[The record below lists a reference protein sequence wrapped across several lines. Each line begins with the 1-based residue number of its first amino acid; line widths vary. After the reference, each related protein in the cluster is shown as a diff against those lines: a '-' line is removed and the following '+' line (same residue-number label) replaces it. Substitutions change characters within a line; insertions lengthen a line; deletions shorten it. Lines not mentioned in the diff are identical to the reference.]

1 VHIRDETMKKY
12 TREEIYTITS
22 QMSNELFEKSKMD
35 RFVTL
40 DDMKKF
46 IEDCNSQSWNYS
58 DLYNYLM
65 RGVE

>member
-1 VHIRDETMKKY
+1 MKKY